1 MIHFGS
7 WGDRRT
13 MPEHE
18 TVVPEGFALFEDGPF
33 LQLVRR
39 SPALKPLVESP
50 ARRALAAVAITWFPL
65 LVLSIHGGR
74 ALHGSPLPFLK
85 DIQTQIR
92 MLVTLPL
99 YVVAGHEAHRIV
111 TPAMRLFVTRGVVR
125 DNDREKFTS
134 ILRTAS
140 GWNHSVILR
149 VAVIAIILFFG
160 QAFWKHELASRQLSA
175 WYDEQGTSDIT
186 LTLAGS
192 WLTWVANPIFQYLHL
207 LWFLRLLLYA
217 VMLARIAALDL
228 HLVATHPDRAG
239 GIGFLGSTVY
249 SFKEL
254 VVAEGA
260 VVAGV
265 LANRIFHE
273 GRPLTLFTVYIA
285 FVTVMVALL
294 VLGPLCVFVP
304 RLLAARRRGLGEYSD
319 VSNRY
324 VRAFE
329 EAWVVGQAEA
339 EGRELLGASD
349 VQSLADMAN
358 SYQVVVQMRSVPF
371 SNRTAI
377 EVVEAFLLPIS
388 PLVLTVIPLEDLITK
403 LVKGFMG

>member
-1 MIHFGS
+1 
-7 WGDRRT
+7 
-13 MPEHE
+13 MPERE

-39 SPALKPLVESP
+39 LPVLKPLVESP
-50 ARRALAAVAITWFPL
+50 ARRALAAVAITWLPL
-65 LVLSIHGGR
+65 LVLSIHSGL

-99 YVVAGHEAHRIV
+99 YIVAGHEVHRII
-111 TPAMRLFVTRGVVR
+111 TPAMTLFVKRGVVR
-125 DNDREKFTS
+125 DDEREKFTR

-140 GWNHSVILR
+140 GWNHSVVLR
-149 VAVIAIILFFG
+149 FAVIAIILFFG
-160 QAFWKHELASRQLSA
+160 YAFWKQELASRQLSA
-175 WYDEQGTSDIT
+175 WYDEQGTSDVT
-186 LTLAGS
+186 FTLAGS
-192 WLTWVANPIFQYLHL
+192 WFICIANPILQYLQL

-249 SFKEL
+249 GFTEL
-254 VVAEGA
+254 LVAEGA
-260 VVAGV
+260 AMAGV

-273 GRPLTLFTVYIA
+273 GRPLTLFTVDIA
-285 FVTVMVALL
+285 FTTVIVAIL
-294 VLGPLCVFVP
+294 VLGPMCVFTP
-304 RLLAARRRGLGEYSD
+304 RLLKARRQGQAEYGD

-329 EAWVVGQAEA
+329 EAWVVGKAEA

-358 SYQVVVQMRSVPF
+358 SYQVVVQMRPVPF
-371 SNRTAI
+371 SNLTAL
-377 EVVEAFLLPIS
+377 EVVGSFLLPIS
-388 PLVLTVIPLEDLITK
+388 PLLLTVIPIEDLVMK
-403 LVKGFMG
+403 LIKGFMG